1 MPRGKRKT
9 QTEEVIV
16 QTSPAA
22 PEITAE
28 TPAPKKRGGR
38 PKKNSTENVSP
49 APAVETIAENTETPA
64 PKKRGGR
71 PKKNITETV
80 TPAPA
85 VETAAENTETPAP
98 KKRGGRP
105 KKNSTENVSPSPAIE
120 TVAENTETPAPKKHG
135 GRPKKN
141 ITENISPAPAAVE
154 ETTEAT
160 PKRRGRKSKTDDIP
174 VIAETAEDKPKRG
187 RRGKKNVAEVP
198 VETETATKKRGGR
211 RSKISDDQPVVTDVR
226 EVPSAPVEPEL
237 PPFEKLFN
245 SAADKIGKS
254 SPTAYF
260 AAEITLTGN
269 ITGKFYVKCSADG
282 MEVMPYNYND
292 ADLIVE
298 VDSDTLEN
306 IIAGNIA
313 PREAVIS
320 GKLEMI
326 GRASIMAAFVG
337 LIS

>member
-1 MPRGKRKT
+1 MTFLKYCTFGN
-9 QTEEVIV
+9 
-16 QTSPAA
+16 
-22 PEITAE
+22 TAE

-38 PKKNSTENVSP
+38 PKKNSTENVSTT
-49 APAVETIAENTETPA
+49 PAVET
-64 PKKRGGR
+64 
-71 PKKNITETV
+71 V
-80 TPAPA
+80 
-85 VETAAENTETPAP
+85 AENTETPAP

-105 KKNSTENVSPSPAIE
+105 KKNSTENVSPAPAIE
-120 TVAENTETPAPKKHG
+120 TVAENTETPAPKKRG

-187 RRGKKNVAEVP
+187 RRGKKNAAEVP
-198 VETETATKKRGGR
+198 VETETVTKKSGGR
-211 RSKISDDQPVVTDVR
+211 RSKKADDQPVVTENTDVR
-226 EVPSAPVEPEL
+226 EVPSASVEPEL
-237 PPFEKLFN
+237 SPFEKLFN

-260 AAEITLTGN
+260 AAEVTLTGN
-269 ITGKFYVKCSADG
+269 VTGKFYVKCSADG

-292 ADLIVE
+292 ADLTVE
-298 VDSDTLEN
+298 VDSDTLES

-313 PREAVIS
+313 PRDAVVS

-326 GRASIMAAFVG
+326 GRASVMAAFVG